1 MKIINIE
8 CNAPLDR
15 NLIDSIL
22 NVCNALNANERIY
35 LHGNAISEISPRQQ
49 VQKLPLQLSG
59 ILSAVSR
66 KGFAF
71 RTFGR
76 ECAGGIFIAKTFP
89 AQKKRRAQNHA

>member
-1 MKIINIE
+1 MKIVNFE

-22 NVCNALNANERIY
+22 NVCNALNANDRIY
-35 LHGNAISEISPRQQ
+35 LHGNAISEISPRHP

-71 RTFGR
+71 RTLGR

-89 AQKKRRAQNHA
+89 RKTRAQNHA